1 MGGMKR
7 RILLSVP
14 LMLAG
19 LGPALVPPAL
29 AQPTLEPLAL
39 SAQDRA
45 DIARVEA
52 YLGAMRRL
60 KARFLQVGPD
70 GSTAEG
76 TAWIERPGKMRFQYD
91 PPTPLLLVASH
102 GDLVFQDKQ
111 LNQVSH
117 IPISSTPLGILLA
130 NRITLSGDVTV
141 TKVTRLPGQ
150 LQITMV
156 RTAHPGDGSL
166 TLVFADNPLALKQWM
181 VVDAQQRETRVSL
194 FGVELGGNFDPKLF
208 EFVQPPPG
216 TNGGG

>member
-1 MGGMKR
+1 MGGMNR
-7 RILLSVP
+7 RIFLSVP
-14 LMLAG
+14 LLLAG
-19 LGPALVPPAL
+19 FAPAAR
-29 AQPTLEPLAL
+29 AQPRLEPLAL
-39 SAQDRA
+39 SAQDRQ

-60 KARFLQVGPD
+60 KARFLQVGPEGD
-70 GSTAEG
+70 TAQG
-76 TAWIERPGKMRFQYD
+76 TAWIERPGRMRFQYD

-117 IPISSTPLGILLA
+117 IPIGSTPLGILLA
-130 NRITLSGDVTV
+130 DRIVLSGDITV
-141 TKVTRLPGQ
+141 TRVTRLPGQ
-150 LQITMV
+150 LQLTLV

-194 FGVELGGNFDPKLF
+194 FGIELGGKFDPKLF
-208 EFVQPPPG
+208 EFIQPPPG
-216 TNGGG
+216 TSGGG

>member
-7 RILLSVP
+7 RIFLSVP
-14 LMLAG
+14 LLLAG
-19 LGPALVPPAL
+19 LGPALVQPAL
-29 AQPTLEPLAL
+29 AQPSLEPLAL

-70 GSTAEG
+70 GGTAEG

-91 PPTPLLLVASH
+91 PPTPLLLVAAH

-141 TKVTRLPGQ
+141 TRVTRLPGQ

-156 RTAHPGDGSL
+156 RTARPGDGSL

-194 FGVELGGNFDPKLF
+194 FGIELGGHFDPKLF
-208 EFVQPPPG
+208 EFIQPPSG
-216 TNGGG
+216 AAGGG